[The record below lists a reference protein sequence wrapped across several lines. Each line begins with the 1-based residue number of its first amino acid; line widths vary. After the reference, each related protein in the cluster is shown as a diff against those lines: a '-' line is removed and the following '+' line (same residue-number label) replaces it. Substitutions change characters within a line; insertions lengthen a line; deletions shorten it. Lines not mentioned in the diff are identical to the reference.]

1 MTFNRKTLIG
11 FTVASVT
18 LAITLS
24 ASGDDD
30 SKRASVGQPAPQ
42 FSLKGVDGKEH
53 KLADLRGKVVVLEWS
68 NHQCPVCNRHV
79 RARTAE
85 NVLNKFEGKPVVWL
99 AIDSTK
105 TCDQNAEKIKDWAA
119 KATIGYPILL
129 DAPGIVGK
137 KYGAKTT
144 PHMFVIDQKGILAYV
159 GAMDD
164 DPTGTSE
171 VKRNYVE
178 EAIRSLL
185 VGSSVATTRTTPYG
199 CSVKYRS

>member
-1 MTFNRKTLIG
+1 MTYNRKTLIG

-18 LAITLS
+18 LAITLP
-24 ASGDDD
+24 AYGDDD

-42 FSLKGVDGKEH
+42 FSLKGVDGKEY
-53 KLADLRGKVVVLEWS
+53 KLADLKGKVVVLEWS

-79 RARTAE
+79 RAKTAE
-85 NVLNKFEGKPVVWL
+85 NVMKKFEGKPVVWL
-99 AIDSTK
+99 GIDSSK
-105 TCDQNAEKIKDWAA
+105 TCDQNAEKIKNWAA
-119 KATIGYPILL
+119 KAEIGYPILL
-129 DAPGIVGK
+129 DAPGIVGR

-144 PHMFVIDQKGILAYV
+144 PHMFVIDQKGILVYM

-178 EAIRSLL
+178 EAIRALL
-185 VGSSVATTRTTPYG
+185 AGSSVPTTRTKPYG

>member
-1 MTFNRKTLIG
+1 MTFSRKTLIG
-11 FTVASVT
+11 FTLASVT
-18 LAITLS
+18 LAITLPTY
-24 ASGDDD
+24 GDDD

-42 FSLKGVDGKEH
+42 FSLKGVDGKEY
-53 KLADLRGKVVVLEWS
+53 KLADLKGKVVVLEWS
-68 NHQCPVCNRHV
+68 NHKCPVCNRHV
-79 RARTAE
+79 RAKTAE
-85 NVLNKFEGKPVVWL
+85 NVMKKFEGKPVVWL
-99 AIDSTK
+99 GIDSSK
-105 TCDQNAEKIKDWAA
+105 MCDQNAEKIKNWAA
-119 KATIGYPILL
+119 KAEIGYPILL

-144 PHMFVIDQKGILAYV
+144 PHMFVIDQKGILVYM

-178 EAIRSLL
+178 EAIRALL
-185 VGSSVATTRTTPYG
+185 TGSSVPTTRTKPYG